1 VQRADRN
8 GEGWM
13 FDETTRV
20 LWIRHDN
27 ATSIVVTCGNC

>member
-1 VQRADRN
+1 
-8 GEGWM
+8 M